1 MSSGVFA
8 RYDIVILRLISSVR
22 IRRKLY
28 REKQKEI
35 AYVHS
40 T

>member
-8 RYDIVILRLISSVR
+8 RYDIVNLRLISSVG

-28 REKQKEI
+28 REMQKEI

>member
-8 RYDIVILRLISSVR
+8 RYDIVNLRLISSVDNR
-22 IRRKLY
+22 CKLY
-28 REKQKEI
+28 REMQKEI